1 MRRSSFGSLLPKS
14 DGGTKATR
22 WIILL
27 KSLLRQIVLITR
39 SILYPTL
46 TSSRRWVREPLLA
59 IKALEEMA
67 APLMMTTT
75 EGMSTNEC
83 VEN

>member
-1 MRRSSFGSLLPKS
+1 VK
-14 DGGTKATR
+14 
-22 WIILL
+22 
-27 KSLLRQIVLITR
+27 
-39 SILYPTL
+39 
-46 TSSRRWVREPLLA
+46 EPLLA